1 MAAVIPAR
9 PIPASPADPLRAQAL
24 DDLRFMD
31 DPSWEPRVE
40 ELGLSVSER
49 PVPDSPLRAQLAVID
64 VQAPFALGLRALTAD
79 LLPMLRRWSPLFY
92 KGRVLRGSD
101 AFNDTLHLVFHS
113 AGAGVHPR
121 DLVLQRSMTLM
132 PDGAALFS
140 YRSVESP
147 LAPPHPR
154 IVRARALR
162 AAHELSLTPWGC
174 RLRALWHLDPA
185 GALPSFVVN
194 HAAIQLS
201 EQVHRRLKKLLFT
214 LQNETRRFGEKRPRQ
229 VDYRG

>member
-1 MAAVIPAR
+1 MAAVFPAR
-9 PIPASPADPLRAQAL
+9 PIPASPPDPLRAQAL

-31 DPSWEPRVE
+31 DPAWEPRVE
-40 ELGLSVSER
+40 ELGLTIAER
-49 PVPDSPLRAQLAVID
+49 AVPESPLRAQLAVVDI
-64 VQAPFALGLRALTAD
+64 QAPFALGLRALTAD
-79 LLPMLRRWSPLFY
+79 LLPLLRRWSPLFY
-92 KGRVLRGSD
+92 KGRVLQGPD
-101 AFNDTLHLVFHS
+101 AFNDTLHLIFHS

-121 DLVLQRSMTLM
+121 ELVLQRNMTLL

-147 LAPPHPR
+147 QAPTHPR
-154 IVRARALR
+154 IVRARAMR

-174 RLRALWHLDPA
+174 RLRALWNLDPA

-194 HAAIQLS
+194 RAAAQLS
-201 EQVHRRLKKLLFT
+201 EQVHRRLKKLLFEMH
-214 LQNETRRFGEKRPRQ
+214 NETRRFGEKRPRQ